1 MSQKSDFSHG
11 GKREAIFKSGGD
23 YQEGAGAGA
32 GACKTETS
40 PGGKRVVM
48 FRSGGDQDDGGASA
62 GASSQAGSKECIAL
76 VEKGR
81 MCLTCKKN
89 PATYGP
95 AECDDCTNVYCKRC
109 AMKFATGGRC
119 KKCGKLFASMKRSD

>member
-1 MSQKSDFSHG
+1 MSQKSDFSHW
-11 GKREAIFKSGGD
+11 GD
-23 YQEGAGAGA
+23 GA

-48 FRSGGDQDDGGASA
+48 FGSGDGGASA
-62 GASSQAGSKECIAL
+62 GANSQAGSKECIAL

-81 MCLTCKKN
+81 MCMTCKKN

-95 AECDDCTNVYCKRC
+95 AECDDCANVYCKRC